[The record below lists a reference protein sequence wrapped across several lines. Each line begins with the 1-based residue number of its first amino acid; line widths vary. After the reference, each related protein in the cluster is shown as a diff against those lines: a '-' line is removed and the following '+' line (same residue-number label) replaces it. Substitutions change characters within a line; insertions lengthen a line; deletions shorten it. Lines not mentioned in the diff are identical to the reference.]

1 MWQTCYIANNFPI
14 LEIKNFIQFNT
25 LDDIL
30 MCGYPGGEYTFS
42 IEPSHG
48 LGRRFSPL
56 LQQGKISAII
66 PVDGDKTRDGFITD
80 IISTSGSSGSPIA
93 DIEGTIIGVV
103 CSFIPFPVIQGSKQL
118 PSAIAQLD
126 IVYAVGNNK
135 FSHCVKSAME
145 YFDTGEQNPAK
156 VAARLLKFNENLS
169 K

>member
-1 MWQTCYIANNFPI
+1 MWQTCYIANSFPI

-25 LDDIL
+25 LDDIII
-30 MCGYPGGEYTFS
+30 CGYPGGEFTFS

-66 PVDGDKTRDGFITD
+66 PVDDDKTRDGFITD
-80 IISTSGSSGSPIA
+80 IINISGSSGSPIS
-93 DIEGTIIGVV
+93 DIEGTIIGVAR
-103 CSFIPFPVIQGSKQL
+103 SFIPFPFIQGSKQL
-118 PSAIAQLD
+118 PNAIAHVG

-135 FSHCVKSAME
+135 FSHWVKSAME

-156 VAARLLKFNENLS
+156 VAAHLLKFNENLS